1 MKKITITA
9 GQRYRSLSTGK
20 GCDADG
26 MHHVLR
32 ANALCGRSRGIMRC
46 VSRHTL
52 LQRGVQ
58 PVTQAVI
65 GR

>member
-9 GQRYRSLSTGK
+9 GQRYRSPSTEK
-20 GCDADG
+20 SNHADG
-26 MHHVLR
+26 ARHVLR
-32 ANALCGRSRGIMRC
+32 ANALCDRSRGIIRC

-58 PVTQAVI
+58 PVTQVVI